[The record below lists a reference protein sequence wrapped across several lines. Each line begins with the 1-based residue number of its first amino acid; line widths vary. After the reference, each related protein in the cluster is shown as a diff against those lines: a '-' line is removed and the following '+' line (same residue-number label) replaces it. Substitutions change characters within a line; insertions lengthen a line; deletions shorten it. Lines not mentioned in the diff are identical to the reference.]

1 MADGQ
6 SDMIPMPGPPTPD
19 DRGPMPESFERKLS
33 SEEQKA
39 LLVNFMGN
47 IYGET
52 KKLDS
57 NIVGASNT
65 LERGKS
71 EKIKQHIEQVISQ
84 PQQPVQQVQ
93 AAPTPQPEVQQPVVQ
108 AQQPVEP
115 VQQLPVQPQIDD
127 NQLTFSF
134 DVNEKDELFNL
145 VEKVLTQVDKLHRKV
160 DEMTVVY
167 KEFTET
173 YREVYAKKKSTVKK
187 TARKKA
193 EK

>member
-1 MADGQ
+1 MEGQ
-6 SDMIPMPGPPTPD
+6 PDMIPMPEPGNAPPD
-19 DRGPMPESFERKLS
+19 SFERKLTAD
-33 SEEQKA
+33 EERAA
-39 LLVNFMGN
+39 LLGFMGN
-47 IYGET
+47 MYGEA
-52 KKLDS
+52 KKMDG
-57 NIVGASNT
+57 NIVGPTNT
-65 LERGKS
+65 LQRGKS
-71 EKIKQHIEQVISQ
+71 DEIKKQIEQVYTQ

-127 NQLTFSF
+127 HQLTFSF

-145 VEKVLTQVDKLHRKV
+145 VEKVLTRVDKLHRKV

-173 YREVYAKKKSTVKK
+173 YKEVYAKKKSTVKK

>member
-6 SDMIPMPGPPTPD
+6 PELIPMPDMSGDGEMPQLSRQLSPD
-19 DRGPMPESFERKLS
+19 EERA
-33 SEEQKA
+33 A
-39 LLVNFMGN
+39 LLNFMGN
-47 IYGET
+47 MYGEA
-52 KKLDS
+52 KKMDG
-57 NIVGASNT
+57 NIVGPTNT
-65 LERGKS
+65 LQRGKS
-71 EKIKQHIEQVISQ
+71 DEIKKQIEQVYTQ

-93 AAPTPQPEVQQPVVQ
+93 AAPTPQPEV
-108 AQQPVEP
+108 QQPVEP

-145 VEKVLTQVDKLHRKV
+145 VEKVLTRVDKLHRKV

-173 YREVYAKKKSTVKK
+173 YKEVYAKKKSTVKK
-187 TARKKA
+187 TARKK
-193 EK
+193 EEI

>member
-1 MADGQ
+1 MESQ
-6 SDMIPMPGPPTPD
+6 PDMIPMPESSDVPP
-19 DRGPMPESFERKLS
+19 GSFERELTAD
-33 SEEQKA
+33 EERTA
-39 LLVNFMGN
+39 LLGFMGN
-47 IYGET
+47 MYGEA
-52 KKLDS
+52 KKMDG
-57 NIVGASNT
+57 NIVGPTNT
-65 LERGKS
+65 LQRGKS
-71 EKIKQHIEQVISQ
+71 DEIKKQIEQVYTQ

-93 AAPTPQPEVQQPVVQ
+93 AAPTPQPVVHQQPAVQ
-108 AQQPVEP
+108 VQQPVEP
-115 VQQLPVQPQIDD
+115 TQQSPIQPQNDD

-134 DVNEKDELFNL
+134 DVSEKDELFNL
-145 VEKVLTQVDKLHRKV
+145 VEKVLTRVDKLHRKV

>member
-6 SDMIPMPGPPTPD
+6 PELIPMPDMSGDGEMPQLSRQLSPD
-19 DRGPMPESFERKLS
+19 EERA
-33 SEEQKA
+33 A
-39 LLVNFMGN
+39 LLNFMGN
-47 IYGET
+47 MYGEA
-52 KKLDS
+52 KKMDG
-57 NIVGASNT
+57 NIVGPTNT
-65 LERGKS
+65 LQRGKS
-71 EKIKQHIEQVISQ
+71 DEIKKQIEQVYTQ

-145 VEKVLTQVDKLHRKV
+145 VEKVLTRVDKLHRKV

-173 YREVYAKKKSTVKK
+173 YKEVYAKKKSTVKK
-187 TARKKA
+187 TARKK
-193 EK
+193 EEI

>member
-1 MADGQ
+1 MEGQ
-6 SDMIPMPGPPTPD
+6 PDMIPMPEPGNAPPD
-19 DRGPMPESFERKLS
+19 SFERKLTPD
-33 SEEQKA
+33 EERAA
-39 LLVNFMGN
+39 LLGFMGN
-47 IYGET
+47 MYGEA
-52 KKLDS
+52 KKMDG
-57 NIVGASNT
+57 NIVGPTNT
-65 LERGKS
+65 LQRGKS
-71 EKIKQHIEQVISQ
+71 DEIKKQIEQVYTQ

-93 AAPTPQPEVQQPVVQ
+93 AAPTPQPEVQQPAVQ

-115 VQQLPVQPQIDD
+115 IQQLPVQPQIDD

-145 VEKVLTQVDKLHRKV
+145 VEKVLTRVDKLHRKV

-173 YREVYAKKKSTVKK
+173 YKEVYAKKKSTVKK

>member
-1 MADGQ
+1 MEGQ
-6 SDMIPMPGPPTPD
+6 PDMIPMPEPGNAPPD
-19 DRGPMPESFERKLS
+19 SFERKLTAD
-33 SEEQKA
+33 EERAA
-39 LLVNFMGN
+39 LLGFMGN
-47 IYGET
+47 MYGEA
-52 KKLDS
+52 KKMDS
-57 NIVGASNT
+57 NIVGPTNT
-65 LERGKS
+65 LQRGKS
-71 EKIKQHIEQVISQ
+71 DEIKKQIEQVYTQ

-93 AAPTPQPEVQQPVVQ
+93 AAPTPQPEVQQPAVQ
-108 AQQPVEP
+108 AQQLVEP
-115 VQQLPVQPQIDD
+115 IQQLPIQPQIDD

-145 VEKVLTQVDKLHRKV
+145 VEKVLTRVDKLHRKV

-173 YREVYAKKKSTVKK
+173 YKEVYAKKKSTVKK